1 MASSSPD
8 VGGPAIAA
16 SRKGGAPPHL
26 GRARG
31 SGPGPTPSAPVR
43 GEMHL
48 PVAGRTRAPQLDGR
62 VAVCDTATL
71 DQPALLDCSVRPQ
84 RQRPIGSSCTGQ
96 SGSCWPSRTHAG
108 HLHKAPFRMA
118 SGDAVRWAR
127 WVVMSSFP
135 APAVPA
141 RFVNAEGHKTT
152 NGASSRRRSEG
163 YCFRAITFAGGAEPA
178 ASWPGRPWPE
188 LRRGSR
194 ASCR

>member
-1 MASSSPD
+1 MVQFPSLVSMVPRQRSVAKR
-8 VGGPAIAA
+8 GP
-16 SRKGGAPPHL
+16 PPHL

-31 SGPGPTPSAPVR
+31 SGPEPTPSAPVP
-43 GEMHL
+43 GEMHR
-48 PVAGRTRAPQLDGR
+48 PVAGRSRRRKKTGR
-62 VAVCDTATL
+62 VALCDTATL

-118 SGDAVRWAR
+118 SGDTVRWAR
-127 WVVMSSFP
+127 WVVMSASQHRP
-135 APAVPA
+135 CQLDRQRREPQ
-141 RFVNAEGHKTT
+141 TT